1 MLGKRTPNLVTAYY
15 LTPARFPTT
24 TRTGVAV
31 ELLIPAPVGTAVDVR
46 VSEPLRAGFQLH
58 VATILGDVPEV
69 RRLIHP
75 GMRTLLTLKV
85 TFEETVMFAVI

>member
-1 MLGKRTPNLVTAYY
+1 MKDYRVPLRLVTKV
-15 LTPARFPTT
+15 FK
-24 TRTGVAV
+24 GVAELV
-31 ELLIPAPVGTAVDVR
+31 EIPAPVGDAAAVKVR
-46 VSEPLRAGFQLH
+46 SPLRAGFQLQ

-75 GMRTLLTLKV
+75 GIRTLLTLKV